1 MRKLIQKPKGNFMK
15 NFSLF
20 FLASVV
26 LNLVF
31 PSDALACACC
41 ADAGTYSIRVKNP
54 DKYEFDELK
63 KIKYTKAKLFTT
75 VGYPDDIK
83 GISPLGENYSLNE
96 SLQNNLWKLS
106 LTDDKD
112 NSGTLNLSKPS
123 SMVVFMADLHDS
135 KDTGTDIKLY
145 KEWRFKYKV
154 NSGTGIFQ
162 KGIAPKTEY
171 VLVLQGRGNACT
183 TAEDFT
189 HWRLEI
195 IGIKASY
202 AFYGNLKNN

>member
-1 MRKLIQKPKGNFMK
+1 MK
-15 NFSLF
+15 IFSPF
-20 FLASVV
+20 FFASIA

-63 KIKYTKAKLFTT
+63 KIKFTKAKLFTT
-75 VGYPDDIK
+75 PGYPDDIK
-83 GISPLGENYSLNE
+83 GINPLGENYSLNG
-96 SLQNNLWKLS
+96 SLQNNLWKLD

-112 NSGTLNLSKPS
+112 KSGTLNLTKPS

-135 KDTGTDIKLY
+135 KDTGAGVKLY
-145 KEWRFKYKV
+145 KEWRFKYGV

-171 VLVLQGRGNACT
+171 FLVLQGRGNACT
-183 TAEDFT
+183 TAGDFT

-195 IGIKASY
+195 TGKKASY
-202 AFYGNLKNN
+202 AFFGELNSTNNDAN